1 MADEKSVVYNVS
13 IEYGALKQSQEDIQ
27 KRIVELRNEQS
38 KLDATTKE
46 GQKAIRENT
55 AALSALNSQYK
66 TNQKALN
73 DLTTAEKGNT
83 DSINFNNNSIA
94 QNRALLKEM
103 TAEYIRI
110 QNPTKAQTEKLKKLT
125 DTLKEQEAAIGNNVR
140 NVGNYKDAFKEALG
154 GVSIFGTGLDK
165 LGNKLKTNPI
175 GILIAALGA
184 LFVYMQKFEA
194 VFDFFER
201 ALAGISGAFD
211 GVLGNLGKLL
221 QGDFSGFADGIA
233 NSAAES
239 YNLAQ
244 ATQDLEDAERD
255 LQVQQAIGDAQVKKL
270 IISSKDRTK
279 TDAERI
285 AILNQAGDIERKNFE
300 SKVGIAKQEYAIA
313 ARELALAKSNGTA
326 KDAIRQKEVD
336 AKLKLVEIASQS
348 ADVEERILNRVNQLE
363 DDAAAERQKREDARK
378 KAIED
383 RTKRELDALK
393 ATQEATAIE
402 NTKSLNDLKQ
412 ALANKGRITKEAQQQ
427 YDDDVRALQE
437 INLKMQIQDLMKYNN
452 DRTKLNK
459 EIAKIELQ
467 ITSNRID
474 GQLEQNKRL
483 EQNEAERSQK
493 AQAKI
498 EYVNNKLMADAKT
511 RYAVELDMAN
521 GNADA
526 KLAAQQRY
534 ADDVYAIQVQ
544 TLDSQIALLESDTAN
559 ADKNAAEIA
568 KLRISYQ
575 NLVTDNAIKSTDEI
589 DAAQKKSVEDSVK
602 LFKERADQVAQV
614 SQMVLGA
621 LQDANNAAAEKE
633 LNTLE
638 QITQAKSEALKT
650 QLNKD
655 LAAIK
660 ANIAKGLITK
670 EQGDEQTAK
679 LQEKADA
686 REIQIDKDRL
696 RQENEIKRKQFETDK
711 RYALAQIVITTA
723 LAVIKLFPNFLA
735 MAVAAAEGVIQYA
748 AVKGQEFTPAF
759 ADGGLV
765 EGFAGGGLSGTKV
778 KQGMGMPIKR
788 SNGDNLLATIKTGEV
803 ILNQHQQA
811 ALGGARTFKRIGV
824 PGFADGGMVGGN
836 NVSNESE
843 RIVDAIKNLNLVVS
857 VSEITSVQN
866 RIQAIETATSL

>member
-1 MADEKSVVYNVS
+1 MADEKSIVYNVS

-27 KRIVELRNEQS
+27 KRIVELRNQQS
-38 KLDATTKE
+38 KLDASTKE
-46 GQKAIRENT
+46 GQKAIRENN

-73 DLTTAEKGNT
+73 DLTTAEKANT
-83 DSINFNNNSIA
+83 DSINYNNNSIA

-110 QNPTKAQTEKLKKLT
+110 QNPTKEQTAKLKKLT

-140 NVGNYKDAFKEALG
+140 NVGNYKEAFKDALG
-154 GVSIFGTGLDK
+154 GVSIFGVGLDK

-175 GILIAALGA
+175 GILVTALGA

-270 IISSKDRTK
+270 IISSKNRTI
-279 TDAERI
+279 TEQERI
-285 AILNQAGDIERKNFE
+285 ALLNKASDIERKNFE

-336 AKLKLVEIASQS
+336 AKLKLVEISSQS
-348 ADVEERILNRVNQLE
+348 ADVEERILNRLNKSQE
-363 DDAAAERQKREDARK
+363 DAETDRQKVEDARK
-378 KAIED
+378 KRIED
-383 RTKRELDALK
+383 RTRRELDALK
-393 ATQEATAIE
+393 AQQEATAID
-402 NTKSLNDLKQ
+402 NTESLNILKQ
-412 ALANKGRITKEAQQQ
+412 NLANKGRITKEAQEQ
-427 YDDDVRALQE
+427 YDKDVRALTE
-437 INLKMQIQDLMKYNN
+437 INLKLQIEDLKKFNN
-452 DRTKLNK
+452 DRTKLSK
-459 EIAKIELQ
+459 EIAKLELQ

-474 GQLEQNKRL
+474 AQIDQNKRL
-483 EQNEAERSQK
+483 EADEITRKQK
-493 AQAKI
+493 AQSQI
-498 EYVNNKLMADAKT
+498 EYVNDKLMADAKT
-511 RYAVELDMAN
+511 RYMVELDMAN

-534 ADDVYAIQVQ
+534 ADDVYAIQIQ
-544 TLDSQIALLESDTAN
+544 TLNNQIALLEADTKN
-559 ADKNAAEIA
+559 ATTNAAEIA
-568 KLRISYQ
+568 KMRIAYQ
-575 NLVTDNAIKSTDEI
+575 NLVTDHGIKSIDEI
-589 DAAQKKSVEDSVK
+589 DAATKKSADDLEKS
-602 LFKERADQVAQV
+602 FKERAEQVAQV

-621 LQDANNAAAEKE
+621 LQDANQQAAEKE

-638 QITQAKSEALKT
+638 QNTKAKSEALKS

-655 LAAIK
+655 LTAIK
-660 ANIAKGLITK
+660 DNIAKGLITK
-670 EQGDEQTAK
+670 EQGDAQEAK

-686 REIQIDKDRL
+686 RQIQIEKDAL
-696 RQENEIKRKQFETDK
+696 SQQNEIKRKQFETDK
-711 RYALAQIVITTA
+711 RYAIAQVIITTA
-723 LAVIKLFPNFLA
+723 LNVIKAFPNIFA
-735 MAVAAAEGVIQYA
+735 MIVAGAQGAIQLSA
-748 AVKGQEFTPAF
+748 IKSQEFVPAF
-759 ADGGLV
+759 AEGGLV

-824 PGFADGGMVGGN
+824 AGFADGGMVGASSI
-836 NVSNESE
+836 SNESDRVVE
-843 RIVDAIKNLNLVVS
+843 AIKNLNLVVS

>member
-46 GQKAIRENT
+46 GQKAIRENN

-66 TNQKALN
+66 TNQKGLN
-73 DLTTAEKGNT
+73 DLTSAEKANT

-94 QNRALLKEM
+94 QNRALLKDM
-103 TAEYIRI
+103 TAEYVRI

-125 DTLKEQEAAIGNNVR
+125 DTLKDQEAAIGNNVR
-140 NVGNYKDAFKEALG
+140 NVGNYKEAFKDALG
-154 GVSIFGTGLDK
+154 GVSIFGVGLDK

-175 GILIAALGA
+175 GILLTALGA

-194 VFDFFER
+194 IFDFFER

-285 AILNQAGDIERKNFE
+285 AILNEAGDIERKNFE
-300 SKVGIAKQEYAIA
+300 SKLGIAKQEYAIA
-313 ARELALAKSNGTA
+313 ARELKLAIDNGTA

-336 AKLKLVEIASQS
+336 AKLKLVEISASS
-348 ADVEERILNRVNQLE
+348 AEVEERILNRTNQLE

-378 KAIED
+378 KLIED
-383 RTKRELDALK
+383 RTKRQLDALK
-393 ATQEATAIE
+393 AEQEETAQAYAIE
-402 NTKSLNDLKQ
+402 LNDLKQ
-412 ALANKGRITKEAQQQ
+412 SLANKEKTQEQ
-427 YDDDVRALQE
+427 YDTALRILALKNIDEQIDD
-437 INLKMQIQDLMKYNN
+437 LKKRNN
-452 DRTKLNK
+452 KLTKLDD
-459 EIAKIELQ
+459 EIAKLRIQKKSME
-467 ITSNRID
+467 ID
-474 GQLEQNKRL
+474 GQIEQNKRL
-483 EQNEAERSQK
+483 EANEVETRQR

-498 EYVNNKLMADAKT
+498 ENVNDKLMADAKT
-511 RYAVELDMAN
+511 RYMVELDMAN

-534 ADDVYAIQVQ
+534 ADEVYFIQID
-544 TLDSQIALLESDTAN
+544 TLNKQIALLEADTKN

-568 KLRISYQ
+568 KMRIAYQ
-575 NLVTDNAIKSTDEI
+575 NLVTDNGIKSINEI
-589 DAAQKKSVEDSVK
+589 DAATKKSADDLDADFKQRAEK
-602 LFKERADQVAQV
+602 LAAVT
-614 SQMVLGA
+614 QMVLGA

-633 LNTLE
+633 LKRLE
-638 QITQAKSEALKT
+638 QTTKAKSDVLKK
-650 QLNKD
+650 QLDTD
-655 LAAIK
+655 LIK
-660 ANIAKGLITK
+660 IKENIAKGLITQ
-670 EQGDEQTAK
+670 EQGDLQAAQ

-686 REIQIDKDRL
+686 RQLQIANNAL
-696 RQENEIKRKQFETDK
+696 RQENEIKRKQFESNK
-711 RYALAQIVITTA
+711 RYSIAQIIITTA
-723 LAVIKLFPNFLA
+723 LNVIKAFPNVFAMGLA
-735 MAVAAAEGVIQYA
+735 TGAGLIQLA
-748 AVKGQEFTPAF
+748 AVTSQQFVPAF
-759 ADGGLV
+759 AEGGLV
-765 EGFAGGGLSGTKV
+765 EGFANGGLSGTKV

-803 ILNQHQQA
+803 ILNQNQQA

-824 PGFADGGMVGGN
+824 PGFADGGMVGASS
-836 NVSNESE
+836 VSNESD
-843 RIVDAIKNLNLVVS
+843 RIVQAIKNLNLVVS
-857 VSEITSVQN
+857 VSEITSIQN

>member
-38 KLDATTKE
+38 KLDATTNE

-55 AALSALNSQYK
+55 ASLSALNTQYK

-154 GVSIFGTGLDK
+154 GVTIFGTGLDK

-201 ALAGISGAFD
+201 GLAGISGAFE
-211 GVLGNLGKLL
+211 GVIGNLGKLL
-221 QGDFSGFADGIA
+221 QGDFSGFAEGIA
-233 NSAAES
+233 NSASES

-313 ARELALAKSNGTA
+313 ARELKLAIDNGTA

-336 AKLKLVEIASQS
+336 AKLKLVEISSQS
-348 ADVEERILNRVNQLE
+348 AEVEERILNRVNQLE

-378 KAIED
+378 KAIEE
-383 RTKRELDALK
+383 RTKRQLDALK
-393 ATQEATAIE
+393 AEQEFTA
-402 NTKSLNDLKQ
+402 NDYARALNDLKENF
-412 ALANKGRITKEAQQQ
+412 ANKGRITKESQEK
-427 YDDDVRALQE
+427 YDKELRALALINIQTQIDDLVKRNNSLTKLDDQIAKLRIQKKSME
-437 INLKMQIQDLMKYNN
+437 IDEQIVLNKKLETNEVER
-452 DRTKLNK
+452 RTK
-459 EIAKIELQ
+459 AQ
-467 ITSNRID
+467 
-474 GQLEQNKRL
+474 
-483 EQNEAERSQK
+483 SQ
-493 AQAKI
+493 I
-498 EYVNNKLMADAKT
+498 EYVNNKLMADAKA

-534 ADDVYAIQVQ
+534 ADEVYAIQVE
-544 TLDSQIALLESDTAN
+544 TINKQIALLEADTAN
-559 ADKNAAEIA
+559 ATTNAAEIA

-575 NLVTDNAIKSTDEI
+575 NLVTDNAIKSTEEI
-589 DAAQKKSVEDSVK
+589 DAATKKSADDLEKS
-602 LFKERADQVAQV
+602 FKDRAEKVAQV

-638 QITQAKSEALKT
+638 QTTKAKSEALKG
-650 QLNKD
+650 QLDKD

-686 REIQIDKDRL
+686 RQIQIEKDAL

-711 RYALAQIVITTA
+711 RYAIAQTIITTA
-723 LAVIKLFPNFLA
+723 LNIIKAFPNVFA
-735 MAVAAAEGVIQYA
+735 MIVAGAQGVIQLA
-748 AVKGQEFTPAF
+748 AIKSQEFTPAF
-759 ADGGLV
+759 AEGGLV
-765 EGFAGGGLSGTKV
+765 EGFAGGGLSGTKIS
-778 KQGMGMPIKR
+778 KGMGMPIKR

-803 ILNQHQQA
+803 ILNQHQQT
-811 ALGGARTFKRIGV
+811 ALGGAKTFKRIGV
-824 PGFADGGMVGGN
+824 PGFADGGMVGAN
-836 NVSNESE
+836 SISNESDRVVE
-843 RIVDAIKNLNLVVS
+843 AIKNLNLVVS

>member
-46 GQKAIRENT
+46 GQKAIRENN

-194 VFDFFER
+194 IFDFFER

-221 QGDFSGFADGIA
+221 QGDFSGFAEGIA

-285 AILNQAGDIERKNFE
+285 AILNQAGDIERKNYE
-300 SKVGIAKQEYAIA
+300 SKVDIAKKEYAIA
-313 ARELALAKSNGTA
+313 ARELKIAVDNGTA

-348 ADVEERILNRVNQLE
+348 ADVEERILNKVNALE
-363 DDAAAERQKREDARK
+363 DDMQAERQKREDARK

-383 RTKRELDALK
+383 RTKRQLDALK
-393 ATQEATAIE
+393 AEQEDTAQAYAEGLNKLKQNLADKKITQEQYDAQAR
-402 NTKSLNDLKQ
+402 DQ
-412 ALANKGRITKEAQQQ
+412 ALANI
-427 YDDDVRALQE
+427 QE
-437 INLKMQIQDLMKYNN
+437 QIVDLTLRNN
-452 DRTKLNK
+452 KLTKLDDQ
-459 EIAKIELQ
+459 IAKLRIQKKSMEIDAQ
-467 ITSNRID
+467 I
-474 GQLEQNKRL
+474 EQNKRL
-483 EQNEAERSQK
+483 ETNEVETRQRTQS
-493 AQAKI
+493 KI
-498 EYVNNKLMADAKT
+498 ENVNDQLMADAKT
-511 RYAVELDMAN
+511 RYMVELDAAN

-534 ADDVYAIQVQ
+534 ADDVYAIQID
-544 TLDSQIALLESDTAN
+544 TLNKQIALLEADTKN

-568 KLRISYQ
+568 KLRIAYQ
-575 NLVTDNAIKSTDEI
+575 NLVTENGIKSINEI
-589 DAAQKKSVEDSVK
+589 DAARKKSADDAEAD
-602 LFKERADQVAQV
+602 FKDRAEKVAAV

-633 LNTLE
+633 LNQLE
-638 QITQAKSEALKT
+638 RTTKAKNEALKN

-655 LAAIK
+655 LILIK
-660 ANIAKGLITK
+660 DNIAKGLITK
-670 EQGDEQTAK
+670 EQGDLQEAQ

-686 REIQIDKDRL
+686 RQLQIEKNAL

-711 RYALAQIVITTA
+711 KYAIAQIIITTA
-723 LAVIKLFPNFLA
+723 LNVIKSLGNYFK
-735 MAVAAAEGVIQYA
+735 MAFAIAQGLIQLS
-748 AVKGQEFTPAF
+748 AVNSQQFVPAF
-759 ADGGLV
+759 AEGGLV
-765 EGFAGGGLSGTKV
+765 NGFASGGLSGTKIT
-778 KQGMGMPIKR
+778 KGMGIPIKR

-803 ILNQHQQA
+803 ILNQHQQS

-824 PGFADGGMVGGN
+824 PGFADGGMVNAN
-836 NVSNESE
+836 NITNESDRVVE
-843 RIVDAIKNLNLVVS
+843 AIKNLSLVVS

>member
-27 KRIVELRNEQS
+27 KRIVELRNEQG

-55 AALSALNSQYK
+55 AALSALNTQYK

-140 NVGNYKDAFKEALG
+140 NVGNYKEAFKDALG
-154 GVSIFGTGLDK
+154 GVSIFGVGLDK

-201 ALAGISGAFD
+201 GLAGISGAFE
-211 GVLGNLGKLL
+211 GVIGNLGKLL
-221 QGDFSGFADGIA
+221 QGDFSGFAEGIA
-233 NSAAES
+233 NSASES

-285 AILNQAGDIERKNFE
+285 AILNQAGEIERKNFE
-300 SKVGIAKQEYAIA
+300 SKVDIAKKEYIIA
-313 ARELALAKSNGTA
+313 ARELKLAIDNGTA

-336 AKLKLVEIASQS
+336 AKLKLVEISSQS
-348 ADVEERILNRVNQLE
+348 AEVEERILNRTNQLE
-363 DDAAAERQKREDARK
+363 DDAATERQKREDARK

-383 RTKRELDALK
+383 RTKRQLDALK
-393 ATQEATAIE
+393 AEQEETAQAYAIE
-402 NTKSLNDLKQ
+402 LNDLKQ
-412 ALANKGRITKEAQQQ
+412 SFANKEKTQQQ
-427 YDDDVRALQE
+427 YDAALRILALKNIDEQIDD
-437 INLKMQIQDLMKYNN
+437 LKKRNN
-452 DRTKLNK
+452 KLTKLDD
-459 EIAKIELQ
+459 EIAKLRIQKKSME
-467 ITSNRID
+467 ID
-474 GQLEQNKRL
+474 GQIEQNKRL
-483 EQNEAERSQK
+483 EANEVETRQR

-498 EYVNNKLMADAKT
+498 ENVNDKLMADAKT
-511 RYAVELDMAN
+511 RYMVELDMAN

-534 ADDVYAIQVQ
+534 ADEVYFIQID
-544 TLDSQIALLESDTAN
+544 TLNKQIALLEADTKN

-568 KLRISYQ
+568 KMRIAYQ
-575 NLVTDNAIKSTDEI
+575 NLVTENGIKSINEI
-589 DAAQKKSVEDSVK
+589 DAATKKSADDLDADFKQRAEK
-602 LFKERADQVAQV
+602 LAAVT
-614 SQMVLGA
+614 QMVLGA

-633 LNTLE
+633 LKRLE
-638 QITQAKSEALKT
+638 QTTKAKSDVLKK
-650 QLNKD
+650 QLDTDLIKIKD
-655 LAAIK
+655 
-660 ANIAKGLITK
+660 NIAKGLITQ
-670 EQGDEQTAK
+670 EQGDEQAAK
-679 LQEKADA
+679 LQEKSDA
-686 REIQIDKDRL
+686 RQLQIANNALK
-696 RQENEIKRKQFETDK
+696 QENEIKRKQFESNK
-711 RYALAQIVITTA
+711 RYSIAQIIITTA
-723 LAVIKLFPNFLA
+723 LNVIKAFPNAYA
-735 MAVAAAEGVIQYA
+735 MGVAAGLGVIQLA
-748 AVKGQEFTPAF
+748 AVSSQQFVPAF
-759 ADGGLV
+759 AEGGLV
-765 EGFAGGGLSGTKV
+765 EGFAGGGLSGTKIS
-778 KQGMGMPIKR
+778 KGMGVPIKR
-788 SNGDNLLATIKTGEV
+788 SNGDNLLATVKTGEV

-811 ALGGARTFKRIGV
+811 ALGGSRTFKRIGV
-824 PGFADGGMVGGN
+824 PGFANGGMVN
-836 NVSNESE
+836 QNDVSNSSNEL
-843 RIVDAIKNLNLVVS
+843 VQAIKNLNLVVS

>member
-46 GQKAIRENT
+46 GQKAIRENN

-66 TNQKALN
+66 TNQKGLN
-73 DLTTAEKGNT
+73 DLTSAEKANT

-103 TAEYIRI
+103 TAEYVRI

-125 DTLKEQEAAIGNNVR
+125 DTLKDQEAAIGNNVR
-140 NVGNYKDAFKEALG
+140 NVGNYKEAFKDALG
-154 GVSIFGTGLDK
+154 GVSIFGVGLDK

-175 GILIAALGA
+175 GILLTALGA

-194 VFDFFER
+194 IFDFFER

-270 IISSKDRTK
+270 LISSKDRTK

-285 AILNQAGDIERKNFE
+285 AILNQAGDIERKNYE
-300 SKVGIAKQEYAIA
+300 SKVSIAKQEHAIA
-313 ARELALAKSNGTA
+313 ARELKLAIDNGTA

-336 AKLKLVEIASQS
+336 ARLKLVEISSQS
-348 ADVEERILNRVNQLE
+348 ADVEEKILNKVNALE
-363 DDAAAERQKREDARK
+363 DDMQAERQKREDARK
-378 KAIED
+378 KSIED
-383 RTKRELDALK
+383 RTKRQLDALK
-393 ATQEATAIE
+393 AEQEDTAQSYAIGLNKLKQNLADKKITQEQFDAQAR
-402 NTKSLNDLKQ
+402 DQ
-412 ALANKGRITKEAQQQ
+412 ALANI
-427 YDDDVRALQE
+427 QE
-437 INLKMQIQDLMKYNN
+437 QIVDLTLRNN
-452 DRTKLNK
+452 KLTKLDDQ
-459 EIAKIELQ
+459 IAKLRIQKKSMEIDAQ
-467 ITSNRID
+467 IDLNKK
-474 GQLEQNKRL
+474 LETNEVEIRQR
-483 EQNEAERSQK
+483 EQS
-493 AQAKI
+493 KI
-498 EYVNNKLMADAKT
+498 ENVNDKLMADAKT
-511 RYAVELDMAN
+511 RYMVELDMAN

-534 ADDVYAIQVQ
+534 ADEVYFIQID
-544 TLDSQIALLESDTAN
+544 TLNKQIALLEADTKN

-568 KLRISYQ
+568 KMRIAYQ
-575 NLVTDNAIKSTDEI
+575 NLVTDNGIKSINEI
-589 DAAQKKSVEDSVK
+589 DAATKKSADDAEAD
-602 LFKERADQVAQV
+602 FKKRAEQVAAV

-633 LNTLE
+633 LIQLE
-638 QITQAKSEALKT
+638 RTTKAKSEALKT

-655 LAAIK
+655 LTAIK
-660 ANIAKGLITK
+660 DNIAKGLITK
-670 EQGDEQTAK
+670 EQGDLQEAQ

-686 REIQIDKDRL
+686 RQLQIEKNAL

-711 RYALAQIVITTA
+711 KYSIAQIIITTA
-723 LAVIKLFPNFLA
+723 LNVIKAFPNLFA
-735 MAVAAAEGVIQYA
+735 MAFAGAQGLIQLS
-748 AVKGQEFTPAF
+748 AVNSQQFIPAF
-759 ADGGLV
+759 AEGGLV
-765 EGFAGGGLSGTKV
+765 EGFANGGLSGTKV

-824 PGFADGGMVGGN
+824 AGFADGGMVGASS
-836 NVSNESE
+836 VSNESD
-843 RIVDAIKNLNLVVS
+843 RIVQAIKNLNLVVS
-857 VSEITSVQN
+857 VSEITSIQN

>member
-27 KRIVELRNEQS
+27 KRIVELRNEQG

-55 AALSALNSQYK
+55 AALSALNTQYK

-154 GVSIFGTGLDK
+154 GVTIFGTGLDK

-201 ALAGISGAFD
+201 GLAGISGAFE
-211 GVLGNLGKLL
+211 GVIGNLGKLL
-221 QGDFSGFADGIA
+221 QGDFSGFAEGIA
-233 NSAAES
+233 NSASES

-285 AILNQAGDIERKNFE
+285 EILNQAGEIERKNFE

-313 ARELALAKSNGTA
+313 ARELKLAIDNGTA

-336 AKLKLVEIASQS
+336 AKLKLVEISASS
-348 ADVEERILNRVNQLE
+348 AEVEERILNRTNQLE

-383 RTKRELDALK
+383 RTKRQLDALK
-393 ATQEATAIE
+393 AEQEFTA
-402 NTKSLNDLKQ
+402 NDYSKSLNDLKQ
-412 ALANKGRITKEAQQQ
+412 NLADKKITQEQ
-427 YDDDVRALQE
+427 YDKELRQLAL
-437 INLKMQIQDLMKYNN
+437 INIQSQINDLVERNN
-452 DRTKLNK
+452 KLTKLDDQ
-459 EIAKIELQ
+459 IAKLRIQKKSME
-467 ITSNRID
+467 ID
-474 GQLEQNKRL
+474 GQIEQNKRL
-483 EQNEAERSQK
+483 EANEVETRQR

-498 EYVNNKLMADAKT
+498 ENVNDKLMADAKT
-511 RYAVELDMAN
+511 RYMVELDMAN

-534 ADDVYAIQVQ
+534 ADEVYFIQID
-544 TLDSQIALLESDTAN
+544 TLNKQIALLEADTKN

-568 KLRISYQ
+568 KMRIAYQ
-575 NLVTDNAIKSTDEI
+575 NLVTENGIKSINEI
-589 DAAQKKSVEDSVK
+589 DAATKKSADDLDADFKQRAEK
-602 LFKERADQVAQV
+602 LAAVT
-614 SQMVLGA
+614 QMVLGA

-633 LNTLE
+633 LKRLE
-638 QITQAKSEALKT
+638 QTTKAKSDVLKK
-650 QLNKD
+650 QLDTDLIKIKD
-655 LAAIK
+655 
-660 ANIAKGLITK
+660 NIAKGLITQ
-670 EQGDEQTAK
+670 EQGDEQAAK
-679 LQEKADA
+679 LQEKSDA
-686 REIQIDKDRL
+686 RQLQIANNALK
-696 RQENEIKRKQFETDK
+696 QENEIKRKQFESNK
-711 RYALAQIVITTA
+711 RYSIAQIIITTA
-723 LAVIKLFPNFLA
+723 LNVIKAFPNAYA
-735 MAVAAAEGVIQYA
+735 MGVAAGLGVIQLA
-748 AVKGQEFTPAF
+748 AVSSQQFVPAF
-759 ADGGLV
+759 AEGGLV
-765 EGFAGGGLSGTKV
+765 EGFAGGGLSGTKIS
-778 KQGMGMPIKR
+778 KGMGVPIKR
-788 SNGDNLLATIKTGEV
+788 SNGDNLLATVKTGEV

-811 ALGGARTFKRIGV
+811 ALGGSRTFKRIGV
-824 PGFADGGMVGGN
+824 PGFANGGMVN
-836 NVSNESE
+836 QNDVSNSSNEL
-843 RIVDAIKNLNLVVS
+843 VQAIKNLNLVVS

>member
-1 MADEKSVVYNVS
+1 MADEKSIVYNVS
-13 IEYGALKQSQEDIQ
+13 VEYGALKQSQEDIQ
-27 KRIVELRNEQS
+27 KRIVELRNQQS
-38 KLDATTKE
+38 KLDASTKE

-55 AALSALNSQYK
+55 AALSALNTQYK

-73 DLTTAEKGNT
+73 DLTTAEKANT
-83 DSINFNNNSIA
+83 DNINVGNNSIA

-154 GVSIFGTGLDK
+154 GVTIFGTGLDK

-175 GILIAALGA
+175 GILLAALGA

-201 ALAGISGAFD
+201 GLAGISGAFE
-211 GVLGNLGKLL
+211 GVIGNLGKLL
-221 QGDFSGFADGIA
+221 QGDFSGFAEGIA
-233 NSAAES
+233 NSASES

-326 KDAIRQKEVD
+326 KDEIRQKEVD
-336 AKLKLVEIASQS
+336 AKLKLVEISSQS
-348 ADVEERILNRVNQLE
+348 AEVEERILNRVNQLE
-363 DDAAAERQKREDARK
+363 DDAAEERKKREDARK

-383 RTKRELDALK
+383 RTKRQLDALK
-393 ATQEATAIE
+393 AEQEFTA
-402 NTKSLNDLKQ
+402 NDYARALNDLKQ
-412 ALANKGRITKEAQQQ
+412 SLANKQKTQEQ
-427 YDDDVRALQE
+427 YDKDLRTLALINIQTQIDDLVKR
-437 INLKMQIQDLMKYNN
+437 NN
-452 DRTKLNK
+452 SLTKLDDQ
-459 EIAKIELQ
+459 IAKLRIQKKTME
-467 ITSNRID
+467 ID
-474 GQLEQNKRL
+474 GQIEQNKRL
-483 EQNEAERSQK
+483 ETDELARSQK
-493 AQAKI
+493 AQAQI
-498 EYVNNKLMADAKT
+498 EFVNNKLMADAKT

-534 ADDVYAIQVQ
+534 ADEVYAIQVE
-544 TLDSQIALLESDTAN
+544 TINKQIALLEADTAN

-575 NLVTDNAIKSTDEI
+575 NLVTDNAIKSTEEI
-589 DAAQKKSVEDSVK
+589 NAATIKSADDFQK
-602 LFKERADQVAQV
+602 LFTERAEQVAQV

-638 QITQAKSEALKT
+638 QTTKAKSDTLKS
-650 QLNKD
+650 QLDKD

-660 ANIAKGLITK
+660 ANIAKGLITQ

-679 LQEKADA
+679 LQEKSDA
-686 REIQIDKDRL
+686 RQIQIEKDAL
-696 RQENEIKRKQFETDK
+696 RQENEIKRKQFDTDK
-711 RYALAQIVITTA
+711 RYAIAQTIITTA
-723 LAVIKLFPNFLA
+723 LNVIKAFPNLFA
-735 MAVAAAEGVIQYA
+735 MIVAGAQGLIQLSA
-748 AVKGQEFTPAF
+748 IKEQTFTPAF
-759 ADGGLV
+759 AEGGLV
-765 EGFAGGGLSGTKV
+765 EAFAGGGLTGTKIS
-778 KQGMGMPIKR
+778 KGMGMPIKR

-824 PGFADGGMVGGN
+824 PGFADGGMVGAN
-836 NVSNESE
+836 NISNESDRVVE
-843 RIVDAIKNLNLVVS
+843 AIKNLNLVVS

>member
-46 GQKAIRENT
+46 GQKAIRENN

-66 TNQKALN
+66 TNQKGLN
-73 DLTTAEKGNT
+73 DLTTAEKANT

-110 QNPTKAQTEKLKKLT
+110 QNPTKEQTAKLKKLT

-140 NVGNYKDAFKEALG
+140 NVGNYKEAFKDALG
-154 GVSIFGTGLDK
+154 GVSIFGVGLDK

-175 GILIAALGA
+175 GILVTALGA

-244 ATQDLEDAERD
+244 ATQDLEDAERA

-285 AILNQAGDIERKNFE
+285 AILNQAGEIERKNYE
-300 SKVGIAKQEYAIA
+300 SKVDIAKKEYIIA
-313 ARELALAKSNGTA
+313 ARELKLAIDNGTA

-336 AKLKLVEIASQS
+336 AKLKLVEISSQS
-348 ADVEERILNRVNQLE
+348 ADVEEKILNKVNALE
-363 DDAAAERQKREDARK
+363 DDIEGERQKREDARK

-383 RTKRELDALK
+383 RTKRQLDALK
-393 ATQEATAIE
+393 AEQEETAQAYAIE
-402 NTKSLNDLKQ
+402 LNDLKQ
-412 ALANKGRITKEAQQQ
+412 SLANKEKTQQQ
-427 YDDDVRALQE
+427 YDTALRILALKNIDEQIDDLVKR
-437 INLKMQIQDLMKYNN
+437 NN
-452 DRTKLNK
+452 KLTKLDD
-459 EIAKIELQ
+459 EIAKLRIQKKSME
-467 ITSNRID
+467 ID
-474 GQLEQNKRL
+474 GQIEQNKRL
-483 EQNEAERSQK
+483 EANEVETRQR

-498 EYVNNKLMADAKT
+498 ENVNDKLMADAKT
-511 RYAVELDMAN
+511 RYMVELDMAN
-521 GNADA
+521 GNVDA

-534 ADDVYAIQVQ
+534 ADEVYFIQID
-544 TLDSQIALLESDTAN
+544 TLNKQIALLEADTKN

-568 KLRISYQ
+568 KLRIAYQ
-575 NLVTDNAIKSTDEI
+575 NLVTDNGIKSINDI
-589 DAAQKKSVEDSVK
+589 DAATKKSADDLDADFKQRAEK
-602 LFKERADQVAQV
+602 LAAVT
-614 SQMVLGA
+614 QMVLGA

-633 LNTLE
+633 LKRLE
-638 QITQAKSEALKT
+638 QTTKAKSDVLKN
-650 QLNKD
+650 QLNTD
-655 LAAIK
+655 LIK
-660 ANIAKGLITK
+660 IKENIAKGLITQ
-670 EQGDEQTAK
+670 EQGDEQAAK

-686 REIQIDKDRL
+686 RQLQIANNALK
-696 RQENEIKRKQFETDK
+696 QENEIKRKQFESNK
-711 RYALAQIVITTA
+711 RYSIAQIIITTA
-723 LAVIKLFPNFLA
+723 LNVIKAFPNVYA
-735 MAVAAAEGVIQYA
+735 MGVAAGLGVVQLA
-748 AVKGQEFTPAF
+748 AVTSQQFVPAF
-759 ADGGLV
+759 AEGGLV
-765 EGFAGGGLSGTKV
+765 EGFASGGLSGTRIGA
-778 KQGMGMPIKR
+778 GMGMPIRR

-803 ILNQHQQA
+803 ILNKHQQQ
-811 ALGGARTFKRIGV
+811 ALGGSRTFKRIGV
-824 PGFADGGMVGGN
+824 PGFADGGMVGASS
-836 NVSNESE
+836 VSNESD
-843 RIVDAIKNLNLVVS
+843 RIVQAIKNLNLVVS
-857 VSEITSVQN
+857 VSEITSIQN

>member
-13 IEYGALKQSQEDIQ
+13 IEYGGLKQSQEDIQ

-55 AALSALNSQYK
+55 ASLSALNTQYK

-154 GVSIFGTGLDK
+154 GVTIFGTGLDK

-201 ALAGISGAFD
+201 GLAGISGAFE
-211 GVLGNLGKLL
+211 GVIGNLGKLL
-221 QGDFSGFADGIA
+221 QGDFSGFAEGIA
-233 NSAAES
+233 NSASES

-313 ARELALAKSNGTA
+313 ARELKLAIDNGTA

-336 AKLKLVEIASQS
+336 AKLKLVEISASS
-348 ADVEERILNRVNQLE
+348 AEVEERILNRTNQLE

-383 RTKRELDALK
+383 RTKRQLDALK
-393 ATQEATAIE
+393 AEQEFTA
-402 NTKSLNDLKQ
+402 NDYSKSLNDLKQ
-412 ALANKGRITKEAQQQ
+412 NLADKKITQEQ
-427 YDDDVRALQE
+427 YDKELRQLAL
-437 INLKMQIQDLMKYNN
+437 INIQSQINDLVERNN
-452 DRTKLNK
+452 KLTKLDDQ
-459 EIAKIELQ
+459 IAKLRIQKKSME
-467 ITSNRID
+467 ID
-474 GQLEQNKRL
+474 GQIEQNKRL
-483 EQNEAERSQK
+483 ETDELTRSQK
-493 AQAKI
+493 AQSQI

-534 ADDVYAIQVQ
+534 ADEVYAIQVE
-544 TLDSQIALLESDTAN
+544 TINKQIALLEADTTN

-575 NLVTDNAIKSTDEI
+575 NLVTDNAIKSTEEI
-589 DAAQKKSVEDSVK
+589 NAATIKSADDFQK
-602 LFKERADQVAQV
+602 LFIERAEQVAQV

-638 QITQAKSEALKT
+638 QTTKAKSDALKG
-650 QLNKD
+650 QLDKD

-660 ANIAKGLITK
+660 ANITKGLITK

-686 REIQIDKDRL
+686 KQIQIEKDAL
-696 RQENEIKRKQFETDK
+696 RQQNEIKRKQFETDK
-711 RYALAQIVITTA
+711 RYAIAQTIITTA
-723 LAVIKLFPNFLA
+723 LNVIKAFPNLFA
-735 MAVAAAEGVIQYA
+735 MIVAAAQGAIQLSA
-748 AVKGQEFTPAF
+748 IKGQEFTPAF
-759 ADGGLV
+759 AEGGLV
-765 EGFAGGGLSGTKV
+765 EGFAGGGLSGTKIS
-778 KQGMGMPIKR
+778 KGMGMPIKR

-824 PGFADGGMVGGN
+824 PGFADGGMVGAN
-836 NVSNESE
+836 SISNESDRVVE
-843 RIVDAIKNLNLVVS
+843 AIKNLNLVVS

>member
-46 GQKAIRENT
+46 GQKAIRENN

-66 TNQKALN
+66 TNQKGLN
-73 DLTTAEKGNT
+73 DLTTAEKANT

-110 QNPTKAQTEKLKKLT
+110 QNPTKEQTAKLKKLT

-140 NVGNYKDAFKEALG
+140 NVGNYKEAFKDALG
-154 GVSIFGTGLDK
+154 GVSIFGVGLDK

-175 GILIAALGA
+175 GILVTALGA

-244 ATQDLEDAERD
+244 ATQDLEDAERA

-285 AILNQAGDIERKNFE
+285 AILNQAGEIERKNYE
-300 SKVGIAKQEYAIA
+300 SKVDIAKKEYIIA
-313 ARELALAKSNGTA
+313 ARELKLAIDNGTA

-336 AKLKLVEIASQS
+336 AKLKLVEISSQS
-348 ADVEERILNRVNQLE
+348 ADVEEKILNKVNALE
-363 DDAAAERQKREDARK
+363 DDIEGERQKREDARK

-383 RTKRELDALK
+383 RTKRQLDALK
-393 ATQEATAIE
+393 AEQEETAQAYAIE
-402 NTKSLNDLKQ
+402 LNDLKQ
-412 ALANKGRITKEAQQQ
+412 SLANKEKTQQQ
-427 YDDDVRALQE
+427 YDTALRILALKNIDEQIDDLVKR
-437 INLKMQIQDLMKYNN
+437 NN
-452 DRTKLNK
+452 KLTKLDD
-459 EIAKIELQ
+459 EIAKLRIQKKSME
-467 ITSNRID
+467 ID
-474 GQLEQNKRL
+474 GQIEQNKRL
-483 EQNEAERSQK
+483 EANEVETRQR

-498 EYVNNKLMADAKT
+498 ENVNDKLMADAKT
-511 RYAVELDMAN
+511 RYMVELDMAN

-534 ADDVYAIQVQ
+534 ADEVYFIQVD
-544 TLDSQIALLESDTAN
+544 TLNKQIALLEADTKN

-568 KLRISYQ
+568 KLRIAYQ
-575 NLVTDNAIKSTDEI
+575 NLVTDNGIKSINEI
-589 DAAQKKSVEDSVK
+589 DAATKKSADDLDADFKQRAEK
-602 LFKERADQVAQV
+602 LAAVT
-614 SQMVLGA
+614 QMVLGA

-633 LNTLE
+633 LKRLE
-638 QITQAKSEALKT
+638 QTTKAKSDVLKN
-650 QLNKD
+650 QLNTD
-655 LAAIK
+655 LIK
-660 ANIAKGLITK
+660 IKENIAKGLITK
-670 EQGDEQTAK
+670 EQGDEQAAK

-686 REIQIDKDRL
+686 RQLQIANNALK
-696 RQENEIKRKQFETDK
+696 QENEIKRKQFESNK
-711 RYALAQIVITTA
+711 RYSIAQIIITTA
-723 LAVIKLFPNFLA
+723 LNIIKNFGNYYA
-735 MAVAAAEGVIQYA
+735 MGVAAGLGVIQLA
-748 AVKGQEFTPAF
+748 AVNSQQFVPAF
-759 ADGGLV
+759 AEGGLV
-765 EGFAGGGLSGTKV
+765 EGFASGGLSGTRIGA
-778 KQGMGMPIKR
+778 GMGMPIRR

-803 ILNQHQQA
+803 ILNKHQQQ
-811 ALGGARTFKRIGV
+811 ALGGSRTFKRIGV
-824 PGFADGGMVGGN
+824 PGFADGGMVGASS
-836 NVSNESE
+836 VSNESD
-843 RIVDAIKNLNLVVS
+843 RIVQAIKNLNLVVS
-857 VSEITSVQN
+857 VSEITSIQN

>member
-55 AALSALNSQYK
+55 ASLSALNTQYK

-154 GVSIFGTGLDK
+154 GVSIFGVGLDK

-201 ALAGISGAFD
+201 GLAGISGAFE
-211 GVLGNLGKLL
+211 GVIGNLGKLL
-221 QGDFSGFADGIA
+221 QGDFSGFAEGIA
-233 NSAAES
+233 NSASES

-313 ARELALAKSNGTA
+313 ARELKLAIDNGTA

-348 ADVEERILNRVNQLE
+348 AEVEERILNRVNQLE

-383 RTKRELDALK
+383 RTRRELDALK
-393 ATQEATAIE
+393 AEQEDTAQAYAEGLNKLKQNLADKKITQEQYDTQARQ
-402 NTKSLNDLKQ
+402 Q
-412 ALANKGRITKEAQQQ
+412 ALANIE
-427 YDDDVRALQE
+427 E
-437 INLKMQIQDLMKYNN
+437 QIVDLTLRNN
-452 DRTKLNK
+452 KLTKLDDA
-459 EIAKIELQ
+459 IAKLRIQKKTME
-467 ITSNRID
+467 ID
-474 GQLEQNKRL
+474 GQIEQNKKL
-483 EQNEAERSQK
+483 EANENEIRQK
-493 AQAKI
+493 AQTNI
-498 EYVNNKLMADAKT
+498 VNVNDKLMADAKT
-511 RYAVELDMAN
+511 RYMVELDAAN

-534 ADDVYAIQVQ
+534 ADEVYAIQID
-544 TLDSQIALLESDTAN
+544 TLNKQIALLEADTAN
-559 ADKNAAEIA
+559 ATTNAAEIA
-568 KLRISYQ
+568 KMRIAYQ
-575 NLVTDNAIKSTDEI
+575 NLVTENGIKSINEI
-589 DAAQKKSVEDSVK
+589 DAATQKSEQEG
-602 LFKERADQVAQV
+602 LERFQKRAEQVAQV

-638 QITQAKSEALKT
+638 QTTKAKSEALKS

-655 LAAIK
+655 LTAIK
-660 ANIAKGLITK
+660 DNIAKGLITK
-670 EQGDEQTAK
+670 EQGDAQEAK

-686 REIQIDKDRL
+686 RQIQIEKDAL

-711 RYALAQIVITTA
+711 RYAIAQTIITTA
-723 LAVIKLFPNFLA
+723 LNVIKAFPNLFA
-735 MAVAAAEGVIQYA
+735 MIVAAAQGAIQLSA
-748 AVKGQEFTPAF
+748 IKGQEFTPAF
-759 ADGGLV
+759 AEGGLV
-765 EGFAGGGLSGTKV
+765 EGFAGGGLSGTKIS
-778 KQGMGMPIKR
+778 KGMGMPIKR

-824 PGFADGGMVGGN
+824 PGFADGGMVGAN
-836 NVSNESE
+836 SISNESDRVVE
-843 RIVDAIKNLNLVVS
+843 AIKNLNLVVS

>member
-46 GQKAIRENT
+46 GQKAIRENN

-66 TNQKALN
+66 TNQKGLN
-73 DLTTAEKGNT
+73 DLTTAEKANT

-110 QNPTKAQTEKLKKLT
+110 QNPTKEQTEKLKKLT
-125 DTLKEQEAAIGNNVR
+125 DTLKAQEAAIGNNVR
-140 NVGNYKDAFKEALG
+140 NVGNYKEAFKDALG
-154 GVSIFGTGLDK
+154 GVSIFGVGLDK

-175 GILIAALGA
+175 GILVTALGA

-244 ATQDLEDAERD
+244 ATQDLEDAERA

-285 AILNQAGDIERKNFE
+285 AILNQAGDIERKNYE
-300 SKVGIAKQEYAIA
+300 SKVDIAKKEYIIA
-313 ARELALAKSNGTA
+313 ARELKLAIDNGTA

-336 AKLKLVEIASQS
+336 AKLKLVEISSQS
-348 ADVEERILNRVNQLE
+348 ADVEEKILNKVNALE
-363 DDAAAERQKREDARK
+363 DDIEGERQKREDARK

-383 RTKRELDALK
+383 KTKRQLDALK
-393 ATQEATAIE
+393 AEQEQTAQAYAIE
-402 NTKSLNDLKQ
+402 LNDLKQ
-412 ALANKGRITKEAQQQ
+412 SLANKEKTQQQ
-427 YDDDVRALQE
+427 YDTALRILALKNIDEQIDDLVKR
-437 INLKMQIQDLMKYNN
+437 NN
-452 DRTKLNK
+452 KLTKLDD
-459 EIAKIELQ
+459 EIAKLRIQKKSME
-467 ITSNRID
+467 ID
-474 GQLEQNKRL
+474 GQIEQNKRL
-483 EQNEAERSQK
+483 EANEVETRQR

-498 EYVNNKLMADAKT
+498 ENVNDKLMADAKT
-511 RYAVELDMAN
+511 RYMVELDMAN

-534 ADDVYAIQVQ
+534 ADEVYFIQVD
-544 TLDSQIALLESDTAN
+544 TLNKQIALLEADTKN

-568 KLRISYQ
+568 KLRIAYQ
-575 NLVTDNAIKSTDEI
+575 NLVTDNGIKSINEI
-589 DAAQKKSVEDSVK
+589 DAATKKSADDLDADFKQRAEK
-602 LFKERADQVAQV
+602 LAAVT
-614 SQMVLGA
+614 QMVLGA

-633 LNTLE
+633 LKRLE
-638 QITQAKSEALKT
+638 QTTKAKSDVLKN
-650 QLNKD
+650 QLNTD
-655 LAAIK
+655 LIK
-660 ANIAKGLITK
+660 IKENIAKGLITQ
-670 EQGDEQTAK
+670 EQGDEQAAK
-679 LQEKADA
+679 LQEKSDA
-686 REIQIDKDRL
+686 RQLQIANNALK
-696 RQENEIKRKQFETDK
+696 QENEIKRKQFESNK
-711 RYALAQIVITTA
+711 RYSIAQIIITTA
-723 LAVIKLFPNFLA
+723 LNVIKAFPNVYA
-735 MAVAAAEGVIQYA
+735 MGVAAGLGVVQLA
-748 AVKGQEFTPAF
+748 AVTSQQFVPAF
-759 ADGGLV
+759 AEGGLV
-765 EGFAGGGLSGTKV
+765 EGFANGGLSGTRIGA
-778 KQGMGMPIKR
+778 GMGIPIRR

-803 ILNQHQQA
+803 ILNKHQQQ
-811 ALGGARTFKRIGV
+811 ALGGSRTFKRIGV
-824 PGFADGGMVGGN
+824 PGFADGGMVGASS
-836 NVSNESE
+836 VSNESD
-843 RIVDAIKNLNLVVS
+843 RIVQAIKNLNLVVS
-857 VSEITSVQN
+857 VSEITSIQN

>member
-46 GQKAIRENT
+46 GQKAIRENN

-66 TNQKALN
+66 TNQKGLN
-73 DLTTAEKGNT
+73 DLTTAEKSNT

-103 TAEYIRI
+103 TAEYVRI

-125 DTLKEQEAAIGNNVR
+125 DTLKDQEAAIGNNVR
-140 NVGNYKDAFKEALG
+140 NVGNYKEAFKDALG
-154 GVSIFGTGLDK
+154 GVSIFGVGLDK

-175 GILIAALGA
+175 GILLTALGA

-194 VFDFFER
+194 IFDFFER

-285 AILNQAGDIERKNFE
+285 AILNQAGDIERKNYE
-300 SKVGIAKQEYAIA
+300 SKVGIAKQEYALA
-313 ARELALAKSNGTA
+313 ARELKLAIDNGTA

-336 AKLKLVEIASQS
+336 AKLKLVEISASS
-348 ADVEERILNRVNQLE
+348 AEVEERILNRTNQLE

-378 KAIED
+378 KSIED
-383 RTKRELDALK
+383 RTKRQLDALK
-393 ATQEATAIE
+393 AEQEDTAQAYTIGLNVLKQNLADKKITQEQYDTQARQ
-402 NTKSLNDLKQ
+402 Q
-412 ALANKGRITKEAQQQ
+412 ALANIQEQI
-427 YDDDVRALQE
+427 YDLISR
-437 INLKMQIQDLMKYNN
+437 NN
-452 DRTKLNK
+452 KLTKLDD
-459 EIAKIELQ
+459 EIAKLRIQKKSMEIDAQ
-467 ITSNRID
+467 IDLNKK
-474 GQLEQNKRL
+474 LET
-483 EQNEAERSQK
+483 NEVETRQR
-493 AQAKI
+493 AQSKI
-498 EYVNNKLMADAKT
+498 ENVNDKLMADAKT
-511 RYAVELDMAN
+511 RYMVELDMAN

-534 ADDVYAIQVQ
+534 ADEVYAIQID
-544 TLDSQIALLESDTAN
+544 TLNKQIALLEADTAN

-568 KLRISYQ
+568 KLRIAYQ
-575 NLVTDNAIKSTDEI
+575 NLVTDNGLKSINEL
-589 DAAQKKSVEDSVK
+589 DAATKKSAEDAQADFQK
-602 LFKERADQVAQV
+602 RAEQVAAV

-633 LNTLE
+633 LNQLE
-638 QITQAKSEALKT
+638 RTTKAKSEALKT

-655 LAAIK
+655 LTAIK
-660 ANIAKGLITK
+660 DNIAKGLITK
-670 EQGDEQTAK
+670 EQGDLQEAQ

-686 REIQIDKDRL
+686 RQLQIERNAL
-696 RQENEIKRKQFETDK
+696 RQQNEIKRKQFDTDK
-711 RYALAQIVITTA
+711 RYAIAQIIITTA
-723 LAVIKLFPNFLA
+723 LNVIKAFASGNFFA
-735 MAVAAAEGVIQYA
+735 MAFAGAQGLIQLA
-748 AVKGQEFTPAF
+748 AVNSQQFVPAF
-759 ADGGLV
+759 AEGGLV
-765 EGFAGGGLSGTKV
+765 EGFANGGLSGTKV

-803 ILNQHQQA
+803 ILNQNQQA

-824 PGFADGGMVGGN
+824 AGFANGGMVGASS
-836 NVSNESE
+836 VSNESD
-843 RIVDAIKNLNLVVS
+843 RIVQAIKNLNLVVS
-857 VSEITSVQN
+857 VSEITSIQN

>member
-1 MADEKSVVYNVS
+1 MAEEKSIVYNVS

-46 GQKAIRENT
+46 GQKAIRENN

-73 DLTTAEKGNT
+73 DLTTAEKANT
-83 DSINFNNNSIA
+83 DSINYNNNSIA

-110 QNPTKAQTEKLKKLT
+110 QNPTKEQTAKLKKLT

-140 NVGNYKDAFKEALG
+140 NVGNYKEAFKDALG
-154 GVSIFGTGLDK
+154 GVSVFGVGLDK

-175 GILIAALGA
+175 GILVTALGA

-270 IISSKDRTK
+270 IISSKNRTI
-279 TDAERI
+279 TEQERI
-285 AILNQAGDIERKNFE
+285 ALLNKASDIERKNFE

-336 AKLKLVEIASQS
+336 AKLKLVEISSQS
-348 ADVEERILNRVNQLE
+348 ADVEERILNRLNKSQE
-363 DDAAAERQKREDARK
+363 DAEVDRQKVEDARK
-378 KAIED
+378 KRIED
-383 RTKRELDALK
+383 RTRRELDELK
-393 ATQEATAIE
+393 ATQEARAIE

-412 ALANKGRITKEAQQQ
+412 AFADKGRITKQAQEQ
-427 YDDDVRALQE
+427 YDKDVRALTE
-437 INLKMQIQDLMKYNN
+437 INLKLQIEDLKKFNN
-452 DRTKLNK
+452 DRTKLSK
-459 EIAKIELQ
+459 EIAKLELQ

-474 GQLEQNKRL
+474 AQIDQNKRL
-483 EQNEAERSQK
+483 EADEITRKQK
-493 AQAKI
+493 AQSQI
-498 EYVNNKLMADAKT
+498 EYVNDKLMADAKT
-511 RYAVELDMAN
+511 RYMVELDMAN

-534 ADDVYAIQVQ
+534 ADDVYAIQIQ
-544 TLDSQIALLESDTAN
+544 TLNNQIALLEADTKN
-559 ADKNAAEIA
+559 ATTNAAEIA
-568 KLRISYQ
+568 KMRIAYQ
-575 NLVTDNAIKSTDEI
+575 NLVTDHGIKSIDEI
-589 DAAQKKSVEDSVK
+589 DAATKKSADDLEKS
-602 LFKERADQVAQV
+602 FKERAEQVAQV

-621 LQDANNAAAEKE
+621 LQDANQQAAEKE

-638 QITQAKSEALKT
+638 QNTKAKSEALKS

-655 LAAIK
+655 LTAIK
-660 ANIAKGLITK
+660 DNIAKGLITK
-670 EQGDEQTAK
+670 EQGDAQEAK

-686 REIQIDKDRL
+686 RQIQIEKDAL
-696 RQENEIKRKQFETDK
+696 SQQNEIKRKQFETDK
-711 RYALAQIVITTA
+711 RYAIAQVIITTA
-723 LAVIKLFPNFLA
+723 LNVIKAFPNIFA
-735 MAVAAAEGVIQYA
+735 MIVAGAQGAIQLSA
-748 AVKGQEFTPAF
+748 IKSQEFVPAF
-759 ADGGLV
+759 AEGGLV

-824 PGFADGGMVGGN
+824 AGFADGGMVGAN
-836 NVSNESE
+836 NISNESDRVVE
-843 RIVDAIKNLNLVVS
+843 AIKNLNLVVS

>member
-27 KRIVELRNEQS
+27 KRIVDLRNEQS

-46 GQKAIRENT
+46 GQKAIRENNASL
-55 AALSALNSQYK
+55 AALSSQYK

-73 DLTTAEKGNT
+73 DLTTAEKSNT
-83 DSINFNNNSIA
+83 DSIDFNNNSIA

-140 NVGNYKDAFKEALG
+140 NVGNYKEAFKDALG
-154 GVSIFGTGLDK
+154 GVSVFGVGLDK

-175 GILIAALGA
+175 GILITALGA

-194 VFDFFER
+194 IFDFFER

-270 IISSKDRTK
+270 IISSKNRTI
-279 TDAERI
+279 TEQERI
-285 AILNQAGDIERKNFE
+285 AILNKASDIERKNFE

-336 AKLKLVEIASQS
+336 AKLKLVEISSQS
-348 ADVEERILNRVNQLE
+348 ADVEERILNRLNKSQE
-363 DDAAAERQKREDARK
+363 DAEADRQKVEDARK
-378 KAIED
+378 KRIED
-383 RTKRELDALK
+383 RTRRELDALK
-393 ATQEATAIE
+393 AQQEATAND
-402 NTKSLNDLKQ
+402 NTESLNVLKQ
-412 ALANKGRITKEAQQQ
+412 NLANKGRITKEAQEE
-427 YDDDVRALQE
+427 YDKDVRALTE
-437 INLKMQIQDLMKYNN
+437 INLKLQIADLKKYNN
-452 DRTKLNK
+452 DRTKLSK
-459 EIAKIELQ
+459 EIAKLELQ

-474 GQLEQNKRL
+474 AQIDQNKRL
-483 EQNEAERSQK
+483 EADEITRKQK
-493 AQAKI
+493 AQSQI
-498 EYVNNKLMADAKT
+498 EYVNDKLMADAKT
-511 RYAVELDMAN
+511 RYMVELDMAN
-521 GNADA
+521 GNADE

-534 ADDVYAIQVQ
+534 ADEVYAIQIQ
-544 TLDSQIALLESDTAN
+544 TLNNQIALLEADTKN
-559 ADKNAAEIA
+559 ATTNAAEIA
-568 KLRISYQ
+568 KMRIAYQ
-575 NLVTDNAIKSTDEI
+575 NLVTEHGIKSIDEI
-589 DAAQKKSVEDSVK
+589 DAATKKSADDLEKS
-602 LFKERADQVAQV
+602 FKERAEQVAQV

-621 LQDANNAAAEKE
+621 LQDANQQAAEKE

-638 QITQAKSEALKT
+638 QNTKAKSEALKS

-655 LAAIK
+655 LTAIK
-660 ANIAKGLITK
+660 DNIAKGLITK
-670 EQGDEQTAK
+670 EQGDAQEAK

-686 REIQIDKDRL
+686 RQIQIEKDAL
-696 RQENEIKRKQFETDK
+696 SQQNEIKRKQFETDK
-711 RYALAQIVITTA
+711 RYAIAQVIITTA
-723 LAVIKLFPNFLA
+723 LNVIKAFPNIFA
-735 MAVAAAEGVIQYA
+735 MIVAGAQGAIQLSA
-748 AVKGQEFTPAF
+748 IKSQEFVPAF
-759 ADGGLV
+759 AEGGLV

-824 PGFADGGMVGGN
+824 AGFADGGMVGAN
-836 NVSNESE
+836 NISNESDRVVE
-843 RIVDAIKNLNLVVS
+843 AIKNLNLVVS

>member
-55 AALSALNSQYK
+55 AALSALNTQYK
-66 TNQKALN
+66 TNQKGLN
-73 DLTTAEKGNT
+73 DLTSAEKANT

-103 TAEYIRI
+103 TAEYVRI
-110 QNPTKAQTEKLKKLT
+110 QNPTKEQTEKLKKLT
-125 DTLKEQEAAIGNNVR
+125 DTLKAQEAAIGNNVR
-140 NVGNYKDAFKEALG
+140 NVGNYKEAFKDALG
-154 GVSIFGTGLDK
+154 GVSIFGVGLDK

-175 GILIAALGA
+175 GILLTALGA

-194 VFDFFER
+194 IFDFFER

-285 AILNQAGDIERKNFE
+285 AILNQAGDIERKNYE
-300 SKVGIAKQEYAIA
+300 SKVDIAKKEYIIA
-313 ARELALAKSNGTA
+313 ARELKLAIDNGTA

-336 AKLKLVEIASQS
+336 AKLKLVEISSQS
-348 ADVEERILNRVNQLE
+348 ADVEEKILNKVNALE
-363 DDAAAERQKREDARK
+363 DDMEGERQKREDARK

-383 RTKRELDALK
+383 RTKRQLDALK
-393 ATQEATAIE
+393 AEQEETAQAYAIE
-402 NTKSLNDLKQ
+402 LNDLKQ
-412 ALANKGRITKEAQQQ
+412 SLANKEKTQQQ
-427 YDDDVRALQE
+427 YDTALRILALKNIDEQIDDLVKR
-437 INLKMQIQDLMKYNN
+437 NN
-452 DRTKLNK
+452 KLTKLDD
-459 EIAKIELQ
+459 EIAKLRIQKKSME
-467 ITSNRID
+467 ID
-474 GQLEQNKRL
+474 GQIEQNKRL
-483 EQNEAERSQK
+483 EANEVETRQR

-498 EYVNNKLMADAKT
+498 ENVNDKLMADAKT

-534 ADDVYAIQVQ
+534 ADEVYAIQVE
-544 TLDSQIALLESDTAN
+544 TINKQIALLEADTAN

-575 NLVTDNAIKSTDEI
+575 NLVTDNAIKSTEEI
-589 DAAQKKSVEDSVK
+589 NAATIKSADDFQK
-602 LFKERADQVAQV
+602 LFIERAEQVAQV

-638 QITQAKSEALKT
+638 QTTKAKSDALKG
-650 QLNKD
+650 QLDKD

-670 EQGDEQTAK
+670 EQGDEQSAK
-679 LQEKADA
+679 LQEKSDA
-686 REIQIDKDRL
+686 RQIQIEKDAL
-696 RQENEIKRKQFETDK
+696 RQENEIKRKQFDTDK
-711 RYALAQIVITTA
+711 RYAIAQTIITTA
-723 LAVIKLFPNFLA
+723 LNVIKAFPNLFA
-735 MAVAAAEGVIQYA
+735 MIVAGAQGAIQLSA
-748 AVKGQEFTPAF
+748 IKDQTFTPAF
-759 ADGGLV
+759 AEGGLV
-765 EGFAGGGLSGTKV
+765 EGFAGGGLTGTKIS
-778 KQGMGMPIKR
+778 KGMGMPIKR

-824 PGFADGGMVGGN
+824 PGFADGGMVGAN
-836 NVSNESE
+836 NISNESDRVVE
-843 RIVDAIKNLNLVVS
+843 AIKNLNLVVS

>member
-27 KRIVELRNEQS
+27 KRIVELRNEQG

-55 AALSALNSQYK
+55 AALSALNTQYK

-140 NVGNYKDAFKEALG
+140 NVGNYKEAFKDALG
-154 GVSIFGTGLDK
+154 GVSIFGVGLDK

-201 ALAGISGAFD
+201 GLAGISGAFE
-211 GVLGNLGKLL
+211 GVIGNLGKLL
-221 QGDFSGFADGIA
+221 QGDFSGFAEGIA
-233 NSAAES
+233 NSASES

-285 AILNQAGDIERKNFE
+285 EILNQAGEIERKNFE
-300 SKVGIAKQEYAIA
+300 SKVDIAKKEYIIA
-313 ARELALAKSNGTA
+313 ARELKLAIDNGTA

-336 AKLKLVEIASQS
+336 AKLKLVEISSQS
-348 ADVEERILNRVNQLE
+348 AEVEERILNRTNQLE
-363 DDAAAERQKREDARK
+363 DDAATERQKREDARK

-383 RTKRELDALK
+383 RTKRQLDALK
-393 ATQEATAIE
+393 AEQEETAQAYAIE
-402 NTKSLNDLKQ
+402 LNDLKQ
-412 ALANKGRITKEAQQQ
+412 SFANKEKTQQQ
-427 YDDDVRALQE
+427 YDAALRILALKNIDEQIDD
-437 INLKMQIQDLMKYNN
+437 LKKRNN
-452 DRTKLNK
+452 KLTKLDD
-459 EIAKIELQ
+459 EIAKLRIQKKSME
-467 ITSNRID
+467 ID
-474 GQLEQNKRL
+474 GQIEQNKRL
-483 EQNEAERSQK
+483 EANEVETRQR

-498 EYVNNKLMADAKT
+498 ENVNDKLMADAKT
-511 RYAVELDMAN
+511 RYMVELDMAN

-534 ADDVYAIQVQ
+534 ADEVYFIQID
-544 TLDSQIALLESDTAN
+544 TLNKQIALLEADTKN

-568 KLRISYQ
+568 KMRIAYQ
-575 NLVTDNAIKSTDEI
+575 NLVTENGIKSINEI
-589 DAAQKKSVEDSVK
+589 DAATKKSADDLDADFKQRAEK
-602 LFKERADQVAQV
+602 LAAVT
-614 SQMVLGA
+614 QMVLGA

-633 LNTLE
+633 LKRLE
-638 QITQAKSEALKT
+638 QTTKAKSDVLKK
-650 QLNKD
+650 QLDTDLIKIKD
-655 LAAIK
+655 
-660 ANIAKGLITK
+660 NIAKGLITQ
-670 EQGDEQTAK
+670 EQGDEQAAK
-679 LQEKADA
+679 LQEKSDA
-686 REIQIDKDRL
+686 RQLQIANNALK
-696 RQENEIKRKQFETDK
+696 QENEIKRKQFESNK
-711 RYALAQIVITTA
+711 RYSIAQIIITTA
-723 LAVIKLFPNFLA
+723 LNVIKAFPNAYA
-735 MAVAAAEGVIQYA
+735 MGVAAGLGVIQLA
-748 AVKGQEFTPAF
+748 AVSSQQFVPAF
-759 ADGGLV
+759 AEGGLV
-765 EGFAGGGLSGTKV
+765 EGFAGGGLSGTKIS
-778 KQGMGMPIKR
+778 KGMGVPIKR
-788 SNGDNLLATIKTGEV
+788 SNGDNLLATVKTGEV

-811 ALGGARTFKRIGV
+811 ALGGSRTFKRIGV
-824 PGFADGGMVGGN
+824 PGFANGGMVN
-836 NVSNESE
+836 QNDVSNSSNEL
-843 RIVDAIKNLNLVVS
+843 VQAIKNLNLVVS

>member
-46 GQKAIRENT
+46 GQKAIRENN

-66 TNQKALN
+66 TNQKGLN
-73 DLTTAEKGNT
+73 DLTSAEKANT

-103 TAEYIRI
+103 TAEYVRI
-110 QNPTKAQTEKLKKLT
+110 QNPTKEQTEKLKKLT
-125 DTLKEQEAAIGNNVR
+125 DTLKAQEAAIGNNVR
-140 NVGNYKDAFKEALG
+140 NVGNYKEAFKDALG
-154 GVSIFGTGLDK
+154 GVSIFGVGLDK

-175 GILIAALGA
+175 GILVTALGA

-194 VFDFFER
+194 IFDFFER

-285 AILNQAGDIERKNFE
+285 AILNQAGDIERKNYE
-300 SKVGIAKQEYAIA
+300 SKVDIAKKEYAIA
-313 ARELALAKSNGTA
+313 ARELKLAIDNGTA

-348 ADVEERILNRVNQLE
+348 ADVEEKILNKVNALE
-363 DDAAAERQKREDARK
+363 DDMQGERQKREDARK
-378 KAIED
+378 KSIED
-383 RTKRELDALK
+383 RTKRQLDALK
-393 ATQEATAIE
+393 AEQEETAQAYAIE
-402 NTKSLNDLKQ
+402 LNDLKQ
-412 ALANKGRITKEAQQQ
+412 SFANKEKTQQQ
-427 YDDDVRALQE
+427 YDAALRILALKNIDEQIDD
-437 INLKMQIQDLMKYNN
+437 LKKRNN
-452 DRTKLNK
+452 KLTKLDD
-459 EIAKIELQ
+459 EIAKLRIQKKSME
-467 ITSNRID
+467 ID
-474 GQLEQNKRL
+474 GQIEQNKRL
-483 EQNEAERSQK
+483 EANEVETRQR

-498 EYVNNKLMADAKT
+498 ENVNDKLMADAKT
-511 RYAVELDMAN
+511 RYMVELDMAN

-534 ADDVYAIQVQ
+534 ADEVYFIQID
-544 TLDSQIALLESDTAN
+544 TLNKQIALLEADTKN

-568 KLRISYQ
+568 KMRIAYQ
-575 NLVTDNAIKSTDEI
+575 NLVTDNGIKSINEI
-589 DAAQKKSVEDSVK
+589 DAATKKSADDLDADFKQRAEK
-602 LFKERADQVAQV
+602 LAAVT
-614 SQMVLGA
+614 QMVLGA

-633 LNTLE
+633 LKRLE
-638 QITQAKSEALKT
+638 QTTKAKSDVLKK
-650 QLNKD
+650 QLDTD
-655 LAAIK
+655 LIK
-660 ANIAKGLITK
+660 IKENIAKGLITQ
-670 EQGDEQTAK
+670 EQGDLQAAQ

-686 REIQIDKDRL
+686 RQLQIANNAL
-696 RQENEIKRKQFETDK
+696 RQENEIKRKQFESNK
-711 RYALAQIVITTA
+711 RYSIAQIIITTA
-723 LAVIKLFPNFLA
+723 LNVIKAFPNVFAMGLA
-735 MAVAAAEGVIQYA
+735 TGAGLIQLA
-748 AVKGQEFTPAF
+748 AVTSQQFVPAF
-759 ADGGLV
+759 AEGGLV
-765 EGFAGGGLSGTKV
+765 EGFANGGLSGTKV

-803 ILNQHQQA
+803 ILNQNQQA

-824 PGFADGGMVGGN
+824 AGFANGGMVGASS
-836 NVSNESE
+836 VSNESD
-843 RIVDAIKNLNLVVS
+843 RIVQAIKNLNLVVS
-857 VSEITSVQN
+857 VSEITSIQN